1 MNFGQRHV
9 INLLKGLMWKVGGG
23 GERGLESPVPPPR
36 LVAEDS
42 TKFEFDV
49 CSLSIFVVSL
59 YKIRLMREFK
69 PIHKLM
75 LSLTI

>member
-1 MNFGQRHV
+1 
-9 INLLKGLMWKVGGG
+9 MWKGGGG
-23 GERGLESPVPPPR
+23 GEVWSPQSLPPR

-59 YKIRLMREFK
+59 YKNLHI
-69 PIHKLM
+69 
-75 LSLTI
+75 

>member
-1 MNFGQRHV
+1 
-9 INLLKGLMWKVGGG
+9 MWKGGG
-23 GERGLESPVPPPR
+23 GVEVWIPQSPPPR

-59 YKIRLMREFK
+59 YKNLHI
-69 PIHKLM
+69 
-75 LSLTI
+75 

>member
-1 MNFGQRHV
+1 
-9 INLLKGLMWKVGGG
+9 MWKVGGG
-23 GERGLESPVPPPR
+23 GRGLESPVPPPG

-59 YKIRLMREFK
+59 YKNLHI
-69 PIHKLM
+69 
-75 LSLTI
+75 